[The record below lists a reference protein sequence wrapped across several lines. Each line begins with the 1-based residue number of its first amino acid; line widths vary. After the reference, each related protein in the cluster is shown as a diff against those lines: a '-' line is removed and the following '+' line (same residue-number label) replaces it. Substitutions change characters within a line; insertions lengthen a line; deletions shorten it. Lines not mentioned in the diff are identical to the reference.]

1 MCKFTLVLFILY
13 LIFLFFI
20 FTYLDTEGREWM
32 IVVMGKEIKTILK
45 NQEKN
50 EKLIFE

>member
-32 IVVMGKEIKTILK
+32 IVIMGKEIKTILK
-45 NQEKN
+45 NKKKMKN
-50 EKLIFE
+50 

>member
-13 LIFLFFI
+13 LIFYSFF
-20 FTYLDTEGREWM
+20 FTYPDVEGKEWM
-32 IVVMGKEIKTILK
+32 VVVMGKEIKTILK

-50 EKLIFE
+50 EKLIF